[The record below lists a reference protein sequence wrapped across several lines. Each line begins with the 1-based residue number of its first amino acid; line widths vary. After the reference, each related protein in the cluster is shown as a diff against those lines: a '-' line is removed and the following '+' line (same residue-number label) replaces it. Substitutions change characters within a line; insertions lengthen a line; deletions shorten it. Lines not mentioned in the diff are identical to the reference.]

1 MEADTVTVRPQQG
14 FIQRVVPALLPVSLV
29 SVGYIDPGKWV
40 ANIEGGARFG
50 YDLVAITLLFNL
62 AAILC
67 QYVSARVSVATG
79 RNLAQVFVPLSL
91 HFFSM
96 LHFFSAL
103 LLLLLS
109 DLLFWN
115 EI

>member
-1 MEADTVTVRPQQG
+1 MSVRPPQQGG
-14 FIQRVVPALLPVSLV
+14 FIQRVVPALLPVLLV

-40 ANIEGGARFG
+40 VNIEGGARFG

-67 QYVSARVSVATG
+67 QYVAALISVATG
-79 RNLAQVFVPLSL
+79 RNLAQVFICSL
-91 HFFSM
+91 F
-96 LHFFSAL
+96 LCAL

-109 DLLFWN
+109 DLLFL
-115 EI
+115 E

>member
-1 MEADTVTVRPQQG
+1 MTVRPQQG
-14 FIQRVVPALLPVSLV
+14 FIQRVVPALLPVLLV